1 MKKKLFASIGAL
13 LLCLS
18 LSSPAFAD
26 DTVMAEEPPVA
37 EASSEIQPLAE
48 ETEWVVRNYNG
59 RIQMRLWSCTYG
71 KWLTDW
77 IDMGPAPEG

>member
-1 MKKKLFASIGAL
+1 MKKRIIASICAL
-13 LLCLS
+13 LLCFS
-18 LSSPAFAD
+18 LSFPAFAD
-26 DTVMAEEPPVA
+26 NATIEVPPVA

-48 ETEWVVRNYNG
+48 ETEWIVRNYNG
-59 RIQMRLWSCTYG
+59 RIQKRLWSITYG